1 METVIER
8 QRRQHEECE
17 RLENALSEELLL
29 KKQTVY
35 THGSQFKYCYIFVYV
50 FMIGKKSLKVSRQSC
65 IIVVCV
71 LELR

>member
-29 KKQTVY
+29 KKQTVSKNIA
-35 THGSQFKYCYIFVYV
+35 TFLFTFLQQA
-50 FMIGKKSLKVSRQSC
+50 KSL
-65 IIVVCV
+65 
-71 LELR
+71 